1 MKPKRQDTGVLV
13 MMQGLAL
20 LLFVYA
26 CGNGRVWAG
35 PPLITDDPATPGRN
49 HWEVNIS
56 HDIELAKDR
65 FSMDVPRFDINYG
78 LLENDQW
85 KVEVP
90 VRFFDHEN
98 QEERWGMGD
107 VLLGWKYRFLS
118 EDNSGFMAS
127 IYPQFLAP
135 TGNKALGLGDGRTEL
150 LLPIEV
156 GKHLFDDKLFVYAEF
171 GYNVVFA
178 QADGHA
184 WKYGVAAEWK
194 ATERLEWLF
203 EVGGFALVND
213 GQADNPFFNGGLR
226 YAFTDHIAM
235 IGSAGR
241 SFLGQ
246 DRDVPEFMSYVGFQL
261 TWGGTRKM

>member
-1 MKPKRQDTGVLV
+1 MKPKRQYAGVLA
-13 MMQGLAL
+13 MQGLAL
-20 LLFVYA
+20 LLSVFA
-26 CGNGRVWAG
+26 CGNVCVWAG
-35 PPLITDDPATPGRN
+35 PPLITDDPATPGRD

-56 HDIELAKDR
+56 HDIWKTKSQL
-65 FSMDVPRFDINYG
+65 FMNSPLFDINYG

-85 KVEVP
+85 KVEFP
-90 VRFFDHEN
+90 VQFFDRDN
-98 QEERWGMGD
+98 PEEHWGMGD

-127 IYPQFLAP
+127 VYPQVLAP
-135 TGNKALGLGDGRTEL
+135 TGNRALGLGEGRTEL

-156 GKHLFDDKLFVYAEF
+156 GKRLCDDKLFVYAEF
-171 GYNVVFA
+171 GYNIVFA

-203 EVGGFALVND
+203 EIGGFAFVND

-226 YAFTDHIAM
+226 YAFTDHIAL

-241 SFLGQ
+241 SFRDQ
-246 DRDVPEFMSYVGFQL
+246 DRDVPEFMSYLGFQL
-261 TWGGTRKM
+261 TWGGNRKR

>member
-1 MKPKRQDTGVLV
+1 MKPKRQYAGIL

-20 LLFVYA
+20 LLSVYA
-26 CGNGRVWAG
+26 CGDGRVWAG

-56 HDIELAKDR
+56 HDTELAKDR
-65 FSMDVPRFDINYG
+65 FSMFVPLFDINYG

-85 KVEVP
+85 EVEFP
-90 VRFFDHEN
+90 VRFLDRED

-107 VLLGWKYRFLS
+107 ILLGWKYRFLS
-118 EDNSGFMAS
+118 EDKSGFMAS
-127 IYPQFLAP
+127 VYPQFLAP
-135 TGNKALGLGDGRTEL
+135 TGSKTLGLGDGRTEL

-156 GKHLFDDKLFVYAEF
+156 GKHLCNDKLFVYAEF
-171 GYNVVFA
+171 GYNVVFG

-203 EVGGFALVND
+203 EVGGFAFVND

-226 YAFTDHIAM
+226 YAFTDHIAL

-241 SFLGQ
+241 SFLER
-246 DRDVPEFMSYVGFQL
+246 DRDAPKFMSYLGFQF
-261 TWGGTRKM
+261 TWGGNRKM